1 MLDRS
6 AFADIGDEVK
16 RSRGLSRAETIP
28 SAWYTEP
35 RFHDLDSEAI
45 FGRTWQGVGHVG
57 RLLEP
62 GSWFLAEVAGDPVIV
77 VRDGEGTIRSFY
89 NVCRHRGGPLA
100 TADGCGRMLQCE
112 YHGWTYQLDGTLRGV
127 PHWNLVELFDR
138 EDYGLVPI
146 GVDTWE
152 GQIFA
157 NLDREAAPLEEVF
170 AGIRDR
176 ISPVRPGDM
185 KHYRRVEYDVRANWK
200 VYVENFLEGYH
211 VPIVH
216 PELMSLYDFR
226 SYKTEVY
233 DWYSVQTSDLTDEEN
248 IYERQGGG
256 EAWYY
261 CVFPNY
267 MLNILPG
274 RMQSNLVLPVDHQNC
289 RVIFEYFYD
298 DIESEAARRK
308 IDEDIEFADRIQE
321 EDIDIC
327 ERVQRGLD
335 SRGYD
340 RGRFSV
346 KFESGVYHF
355 QNLVRDAY
363 ARWLSGEESPL
374 EPPEPLDPRHEGE

>member
-1 MLDRS
+1 MVDRS
-6 AFADIGDEVK
+6 VFQDVVDELAD
-16 RSRGLSRAETIP
+16 RPALARAETIP
-28 SAWYTEP
+28 SAWFTEP
-35 RFHDLDSEAI
+35 RFHDLDAEAI
-45 FGRTWQGVGHVG
+45 FARTWQGVGHEA
-57 RLLEP
+57 RLPEE
-62 GSWFLAEVAGDPVIV
+62 GSWFLTDVAGDPVVV
-77 VRDGEGTIRSFY
+77 VRDRTGEIRAFY

-100 TADGCGRMLQCE
+100 TADGCGRVLQCE
-112 YHGWTYQLDGTLRGV
+112 YHGWTYQLDGSLRGV

-146 GVDTWE
+146 QVEAWE
-152 GQIFA
+152 GQIFV
-157 NLDREAAPLEEVF
+157 NLDPGAAPLETVLG
-170 AGIRDR
+170 GIRER

-185 KHYRRVEYDVRANWK
+185 QNYRRVEYDVRSNWK

-216 PELMSLYDFR
+216 PELMTLYDFR
-226 SYKTEVY
+226 SYKTETY
-233 DWYSVQTSDLTDEEN
+233 DWYSLQTSELTNEEN
-248 IYERQGGG
+248 IYEREGGG

-274 RMQSNLVLPVDHQNC
+274 RLQTNLVVPVDHQNC

-308 IDEDIEFADRIQE
+308 IDEDIAFADRVQD

-327 ERVQRGLD
+327 EHVQGGLN

-355 QNLVRDAY
+355 QNLVREAY
-363 ARWLSGEESPL
+363 GRWLQGEGKSIV
-374 EPPEPLDPRHEGE
+374 PPEPLDPRQDE

>member
-1 MLDRS
+1 MADRN
-6 AFADIGDEVK
+6 AFADVAEELKG
-16 RSRGLSRAETIP
+16 RPALARAETIP
-28 SAWYTEP
+28 SAWFTEP
-35 RFHDLDSEAI
+35 RFHQLDSEAI
-45 FGRTWQGVGHVG
+45 FARTWQGVGHEG
-57 RLLEP
+57 RLAEL
-62 GSWFLAEVAGDPVIV
+62 GSWFVADVAGDPVVV
-77 VRDGEGTIRSFY
+77 VRDRSGELRAFY

-100 TADGCGRMLQCE
+100 TADGCGRVLQCE

-146 GVDTWE
+146 QVQSWE
-152 GQIFA
+152 GQIFV
-157 NLDREAAPLEEVF
+157 NLDPGAVPLDQVLR
-170 AGIRDR
+170 GISER
-176 ISPVRPGDM
+176 ISPVRPGQM
-185 KHYRRVEYDVRANWK
+185 QNYRRVEYDVRANWK

-216 PELMSLYDFR
+216 PELMTLYDFR
-226 SYKTEVY
+226 SYKTETRE
-233 DWYSVQTSDLTDEEN
+233 WYSLQTSELTNEEN

-274 RMQSNLVLPVDHQNC
+274 RLQTNLVVPVDHQNC
-289 RVIFEYFYD
+289 RVVFEYFYD

-308 IDEDIEFADRIQE
+308 IDEDIAFADRVQD

-327 ERVQRGLD
+327 EHVQRGLQ

-355 QNLVRDAY
+355 QNLVREAY
-363 ARWLSGEESPL
+363 GRWLQGEESPIT
-374 EPPEPLDPRHEGE
+374 PPEPLDPRNDD

>member
-1 MLDRS
+1 MADRNTFS
-6 AFADIGDEVK
+6 DVAEELQDRPA
-16 RSRGLSRAETIP
+16 LARAETIP
-28 SAWYTEP
+28 SAWFTEP

-45 FGRTWQGVGHVG
+45 FARTWQGVGHEA
-57 RLLEP
+57 RLPEE
-62 GSWFLAEVAGDPVIV
+62 GSWFLTDVAGDPVVV
-77 VRDGEGTIRSFY
+77 VRDRTGEIRAFY

-100 TADGCGRMLQCE
+100 TADGCGRVLQCE

-146 GVDTWE
+146 QVESWE
-152 GQIFA
+152 EQIFV
-157 NLDREAAPLEEVF
+157 NLDPEAVPLDRVLG
-170 AGIRDR
+170 GISER
-176 ISPVRPGDM
+176 ISPVRPGQM
-185 KHYRRVEYDVRANWK
+185 QNYRRVEYDVRANWK

-216 PELMSLYDFR
+216 PELMTLYDFR
-226 SYKTEVY
+226 SYKTETY
-233 DWYSVQTSDLTDEEN
+233 DWYSLQTSGLTNEQN
-248 IYERQGGG
+248 IYEREGGG

-274 RMQSNLVLPVDHQNC
+274 RLQTNLVVPVDHQNC

-308 IDEDIEFADRIQE
+308 IDEDIAFADRVQD

-327 ERVQRGLD
+327 EHVQRGLN

-355 QNLVRDAY
+355 QNLVREAY
-363 ARWLSGEESPL
+363 GRWLQGEEKSII
-374 EPPEPLDPRHEGE
+374 PPEPLDPRHDE

>member
-1 MLDRS
+1 MADRR
-6 AFADIGDEVK
+6 AFADVAEELKG
-16 RSRGLSRAETIP
+16 RSALARAETIP
-28 SAWYTEP
+28 SAWFTEP
-35 RFHDLDSEAI
+35 RFHQLDSEAI
-45 FGRTWQGVGHVG
+45 FARTWQGVGHEG
-57 RLLEP
+57 RLPEQ
-62 GSWFLAEVAGDPVIV
+62 GSWFVADVAGDPVVV
-77 VRDGEGTIRSFY
+77 VRDDSGELRAFY

-100 TADGCGRMLQCE
+100 TRDGCGRVLQCE

-138 EDYGLVPI
+138 KDYGLVPI
-146 GVDTWE
+146 QVQSWE
-152 GQIFA
+152 GQVFV
-157 NLDREAAPLEEVF
+157 NLDPGAVPLDQVLR
-170 AGIRDR
+170 GISQR
-176 ISPVRPGDM
+176 ISPVRPGQM
-185 KHYRRVEYDVRANWK
+185 KNYRRVEYDVRANWK

-216 PELMSLYDFR
+216 PELMTLYDFR
-226 SYKTEVY
+226 SYKTETCE
-233 DWYSVQTSDLTDEEN
+233 WYSLQTSGLTNEEN

-274 RMQSNLVLPVDHQNC
+274 RLQTNLVVPVDHQNC
-289 RVIFEYFYD
+289 RVVFEYFYD

-308 IDEDIEFADRIQE
+308 IDEDIAFADRVQD

-327 ERVQRGLD
+327 EHVQRGLQ

-355 QNLVRDAY
+355 QNLVREAY
-363 ARWLSGEESPL
+363 GRWLQGEESPIT
-374 EPPEPLDPRHEGE
+374 PPEPLDPRHDD

>member
-1 MLDRS
+1 MADRS
-6 AFADIGDEVK
+6 DFADVAEELKG
-16 RSRGLSRAETIP
+16 RPALARAETIP
-28 SAWYTEP
+28 SAWFTEP
-35 RFHDLDSEAI
+35 RFHQLDSEAI
-45 FGRTWQGVGHVG
+45 FARTWQGVGHEG
-57 RLLEP
+57 RLPEE
-62 GSWFLAEVAGDPVIV
+62 GSWFVADVAGDPVVV
-77 VRDGEGTIRSFY
+77 VRAGSGELRAFY

-100 TADGCGRMLQCE
+100 TKDGCGRVLQCE

-146 GVDTWE
+146 QVQSWE
-152 GQIFA
+152 GQIFV
-157 NLDREAAPLEEVF
+157 NLDPGAVPLDQVLG
-170 AGIRDR
+170 GISER
-176 ISPVRPGDM
+176 ISPVRPGRM
-185 KHYRRVEYDVRANWK
+185 QNYRRVEYDVRANWK

-216 PELMSLYDFR
+216 PELMTLYDFR
-226 SYKTEVY
+226 SYRTETY
-233 DWYSVQTSDLTDEEN
+233 DWYSLQTSGLTSEQN
-248 IYERQGGG
+248 IYEREGGG

-274 RMQSNLVLPVDHQNC
+274 RLQTNLVVPVDHQNC

-308 IDEDIEFADRIQE
+308 IDEDIAFADRVQD

-327 ERVQRGLD
+327 EHVQRGLQ

-355 QNLVRDAY
+355 QNLVREAY
-363 ARWLSGEESPL
+363 GRWLQGEQRPIP
-374 EPPEPLDPRHEGE
+374 PPEPLDPRHDD

>member
-57 RLLEP
+57 RLPEP

-138 EDYGLVPI
+138 EDFGLVPI

-298 DIESEAARRK
+298 EIESEAARRK
-308 IDEDIEFADRIQE
+308 IDEDIEFADRIQD

-327 ERVQRGLD
+327 ERVQRGLG

-355 QNLVRDAY
+355 QNLVRDTY
-363 ARWLSGEESPL
+363 ARWLSGKESPV
-374 EPPEPLDPRHEGE
+374 EPPEPLDPRHESE

>member
-1 MLDRS
+1 MADRNTFS
-6 AFADIGDEVK
+6 DVAEELQDRPA
-16 RSRGLSRAETIP
+16 LARAETIP
-28 SAWYTEP
+28 SAWFTEP

-45 FGRTWQGVGHVG
+45 FARTWQGVGHEA
-57 RLLEP
+57 RLPEE
-62 GSWFLAEVAGDPVIV
+62 GSWFLTDVAGDPVVV
-77 VRDGEGTIRSFY
+77 VRDRTGEIRAFY

-100 TADGCGRMLQCE
+100 TADGCGRVLQCE

-146 GVDTWE
+146 QVQSWE
-152 GQIFA
+152 EQIFV
-157 NLDREAAPLEEVF
+157 NLDPEAVPLDRVLG
-170 AGIRDR
+170 GISER
-176 ISPVRPGDM
+176 ISPVRPGQM
-185 KHYRRVEYDVRANWK
+185 QNYRRVEYDVRANWK

-216 PELMSLYDFR
+216 PELMTLYDFR
-226 SYKTEVY
+226 SYKTETY
-233 DWYSVQTSDLTDEEN
+233 DWYSLQTSGLTNEQN
-248 IYERQGGG
+248 IYEREGGG

-274 RMQSNLVLPVDHQNC
+274 RLQTNLVVPVDHQNC

-308 IDEDIEFADRIQE
+308 IDEDIAFADRVQD

-327 ERVQRGLD
+327 EHVQRGLN

-355 QNLVRDAY
+355 QNLVREAY
-363 ARWLSGEESPL
+363 GRWLQGEEKSII
-374 EPPEPLDPRHEGE
+374 PPEPLDPRHDE

>member
-1 MLDRS
+1 MADRS
-6 AFADIGDEVK
+6 AFADVAEELKG
-16 RSRGLSRAETIP
+16 RPALARAETIP
-28 SAWYTEP
+28 SAWFTEP
-35 RFHDLDSEAI
+35 RFHQLDSEAI
-45 FGRTWQGVGHVG
+45 FARTWQGIGHEG
-57 RLLEP
+57 RLPEE
-62 GSWFLAEVAGDPVIV
+62 GSWFLADVAGDPVIV
-77 VRDGEGTIRSFY
+77 VRDRSGELRAFY

-100 TADGCGRMLQCE
+100 TTDGCGRVLQCE

-146 GVDTWE
+146 RVQSWE
-152 GQIFA
+152 GQVFV
-157 NLDREAAPLEEVF
+157 NLDPGAVPLDQVLG
-170 AGIRDR
+170 GISER
-176 ISPVRPGDM
+176 ISPVRPGQM
-185 KHYRRVEYDVRANWK
+185 QNYRRVEYDVRANWK

-216 PELMSLYDFR
+216 PELMTLYDFR
-226 SYKTEVY
+226 SYKTETC
-233 DWYSVQTSDLTDEEN
+233 DWYSLQTSELTTEEN

-274 RMQSNLVLPVDHQNC
+274 RLQTNLVVPVDHQNC

-308 IDEDIEFADRIQE
+308 IDEDIAFADRVQD

-327 ERVQRGLD
+327 EHVQRGLQ

-346 KFESGVYHF
+346 KFETGVYHF
-355 QNLVRDAY
+355 QNLVREAY
-363 ARWLSGEESPL
+363 GRWLQGEERPIA
-374 EPPEPLDPRHEGE
+374 PPEPLDPRHDD

>member
-1 MLDRS
+1 MADRNTFS
-6 AFADIGDEVK
+6 DVAEELQDRPA
-16 RSRGLSRAETIP
+16 LARAETIP
-28 SAWYTEP
+28 SAWFTEP

-45 FGRTWQGVGHVG
+45 FARTWQGVGHEA
-57 RLLEP
+57 RLPEE
-62 GSWFLAEVAGDPVIV
+62 GSWFLTDVAGDPVVV
-77 VRDGEGTIRSFY
+77 VRDRTGEIRAFY

-100 TADGCGRMLQCE
+100 TADGCGRVLQCE

-146 GVDTWE
+146 QVQSWE
-152 GQIFA
+152 GQIFV
-157 NLDREAAPLEEVF
+157 NLDPEAVPLDRVLG
-170 AGIRDR
+170 GISER
-176 ISPVRPGDM
+176 ISPVRPGQM
-185 KHYRRVEYDVRANWK
+185 QNYRRVEYDVRANWK

-216 PELMSLYDFR
+216 PELMTLYDFR
-226 SYKTEVY
+226 SYKTETY
-233 DWYSVQTSDLTDEEN
+233 DWYSLQTSGLTNEQN
-248 IYERQGGG
+248 IYEREGGG

-274 RMQSNLVLPVDHQNC
+274 RLQTNLVVPVDHQNC

-308 IDEDIEFADRIQE
+308 IDEDIAFADRVQD

-327 ERVQRGLD
+327 EHVQRGLN

-355 QNLVRDAY
+355 QNLVREAY
-363 ARWLSGEESPL
+363 GRWLQGEEKSII
-374 EPPEPLDPRHEGE
+374 PPEPLDPRHDE

>member
-1 MLDRS
+1 MADRNTFS
-6 AFADIGDEVK
+6 DVAEELQDRPA
-16 RSRGLSRAETIP
+16 LARAETIP
-28 SAWYTEP
+28 SAWFTEP
-35 RFHDLDSEAI
+35 RFHDLDSEAV
-45 FGRTWQGVGHVG
+45 FARTWQGVGHEA
-57 RLLEP
+57 RLPEE
-62 GSWFLAEVAGDPVIV
+62 GSWFLTDVAGDPVVV
-77 VRDGEGTIRSFY
+77 VRDRTGEIRAFY

-100 TADGCGRMLQCE
+100 TADGCGRVLQCE

-146 GVDTWE
+146 QVESWE
-152 GQIFA
+152 EQIFV
-157 NLDREAAPLEEVF
+157 NLDPEAVPLDRVLG
-170 AGIRDR
+170 GISER
-176 ISPVRPGDM
+176 ISPVRPGQM
-185 KHYRRVEYDVRANWK
+185 QNYRRVEYDVRANWK

-216 PELMSLYDFR
+216 PELMTLYDFR
-226 SYKTEVY
+226 SYKTETY
-233 DWYSVQTSDLTDEEN
+233 DWYSLQTSGLTNEQN
-248 IYERQGGG
+248 IYEREGGG

-274 RMQSNLVLPVDHQNC
+274 RLQTNLVVPVDHQNC

-308 IDEDIEFADRIQE
+308 IDEDIAFADRVQD

-327 ERVQRGLD
+327 EHVQRGLN

-355 QNLVRDAY
+355 QNLVREAY
-363 ARWLSGEESPL
+363 GRWLQGEEKSII
-374 EPPEPLDPRHEGE
+374 PPEPLDPRHDE

>member
-1 MLDRS
+1 MADRS
-6 AFADIGDEVK
+6 AFADVAEELKG
-16 RSRGLSRAETIP
+16 RPALARAETIP
-28 SAWYTEP
+28 SAWFTEP
-35 RFHDLDSEAI
+35 RFHQLDSEAI
-45 FGRTWQGVGHVG
+45 FARTWQGVGHEG
-57 RLLEP
+57 RLAEL
-62 GSWFLAEVAGDPVIV
+62 GSWFVADVAGDPVVV
-77 VRDGEGTIRSFY
+77 VRDRSGELRAFY

-100 TADGCGRMLQCE
+100 TADGCGRVLQCE

-138 EDYGLVPI
+138 EDYGLVQI
-146 GVDTWE
+146 QVQSWE
-152 GQIFA
+152 GQIFV
-157 NLDREAAPLEEVF
+157 NLDTGAVPLDQVLR
-170 AGIRDR
+170 GISER
-176 ISPVRPGDM
+176 ISPVRPGQM
-185 KHYRRVEYDVRANWK
+185 QNYRRVEYDVRANWK

-216 PELMSLYDFR
+216 PELMTLYDFR
-226 SYKTEVY
+226 SYKTETCE
-233 DWYSVQTSDLTDEEN
+233 WYSLQTSELTNEEN
-248 IYERQGGG
+248 IYERHGGG

-274 RMQSNLVLPVDHQNC
+274 RLQTNLVVPVDHQNC
-289 RVIFEYFYD
+289 RVVFEYFYD

-308 IDEDIEFADRIQE
+308 IDEDLAFADRVQE

-327 ERVQRGLD
+327 EHVQRGLQ

-355 QNLVRDAY
+355 QNLVRAAY
-363 ARWLSGEESPL
+363 GRWLQGEESPIT
-374 EPPEPLDPRHEGE
+374 PPEPLDPRHDD